1 MRNTPDDVSNAIRAW
16 MRQKKISINDA
27 AVRLEKSPQAV
38 TNALA
43 GQRYMGKKLAADFAR
58 VFGFDDLYLTTGY
71 GTLTG
76 EAVSTPAPSEGI
88 SVHPDFVRMLNT
100 MTDTIRAQQDSIAAQ
115 QENIAQLSRLVEK
128 TIESGKKEDEAP
140 RSATHS
146 AHL

>member
-1 MRNTPDDVSNAIRAW
+1 MRKSPKDVSNAMRAW
-16 MRQKKISINDA
+16 FRQQNLSVNEA
-27 AVRLEKSPQAV
+27 AARLGKAPQSV
-38 TNALA
+38 TNVLA
-43 GQRYMGKKLAADFAR
+43 GHRYMGKKLAADFAR

>member
-1 MRNTPDDVSNAIRAW
+1 MRKSPKDVSNAMRAW
-16 MRQKKISINDA
+16 FRQQNLSVNEA
-27 AVRLEKSPQAV
+27 AARLGKAPQSV
-38 TNALA
+38 TNVLA
-43 GQRYMGKKLAADFAR
+43 GHRYMGKKLAADFAQA
-58 VFGFDDLYLTTGY
+58 FGFDELFLATGY
-71 GTLTG
+71 GSLTG
-76 EAVSTPAPSEGI
+76 DEPAEAAPAEPI
-88 SVHPDFVRMLNT
+88 SVHPDFVRILNT